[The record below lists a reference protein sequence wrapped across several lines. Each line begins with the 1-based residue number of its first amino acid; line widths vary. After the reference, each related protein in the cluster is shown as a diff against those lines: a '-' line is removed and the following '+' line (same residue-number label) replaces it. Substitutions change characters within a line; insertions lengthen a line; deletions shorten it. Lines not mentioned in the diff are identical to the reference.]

1 MTLNPSV
8 NLSFDGRCEAAFR
21 FYERCLGGK
30 VTFMLTWGDS
40 PMASDAPEEWRGKIL
55 HASFKLGHCV
65 ISGCDVLPHQYE
77 KPGGFSLLLGMDDP
91 DAAEQ
96 IFNALAENGVVRMP
110 LQKTFW
116 ALRFGSIVDQFGVPW
131 AINCENPM

>member
-65 ISGCDVLPHQYE
+65 ISGCDVQPHQYE

-91 DAAEQ
+91 AAAEQ
-96 IFNALAENGVVRMP
+96 IFNALAENGVVTMP